1 MKRHYTFIFSVIG
14 IFGILFLGIFVR
26 GIKAE
31 SLVENKRLYTFP
43 KFTFES
49 FMKNAF
55 QNDLEEAL
63 SDQIVLGETFKTKYL
78 ELKQQSLGL
87 MVFTLKEKEDQVEAD
102 ATSQEIIAGEG
113 IDIGTTEDNGAT
125 EVNGT
130 TVFNESTDTANATG
144 GSSSSEPSSENNQVT
159 FIPHVEKIDN
169 YSKDYMSKLK
179 WSPIDATHFKI
190 SLNPKGSG
198 LVEAVG
204 ENHLIFTK
212 IGLSAAKA
220 GFDKKAD
227 NINALAKTY
236 PEIQFNN
243 FYIETDVDID
253 FVGGKI
259 THDLSN
265 YLDEQ
270 FNDNV
275 RFSSLNINSVDEYIN
290 GFYRTDHHWDT
301 ERQLI
306 GYQSLIKFLK
316 GPDEPLVDFDL
327 YLTNLAYNGYKSRL
341 LNEFTTTD
349 VFKFLVPK
357 VPRSEVYINDVKS
370 TYGKKYSYL
379 KGEFTQETAANYYGD
394 CNGADYALV
403 EFHYN
408 QPSKPNAVIFI
419 DSFSNPLKEAI
430 ASHYN
435 NTYYVDFRYY
445 ETAYGKPFDF
455 SEFIKDKDISVVV
468 NLGYYYFFAG
478 DTFIIND

>member
-1 MKRHYTFIFSVIG
+1 MKRHYSFIISVVG
-14 IFGILFLGIFVR
+14 IFGILFIGIFIR
-26 GIKAE
+26 GIKTE
-31 SLVENKRLYTFP
+31 SIVENKRLYTFP

-49 FMKNAF
+49 FMKNSF

-63 SDQIVLGETFKTKYL
+63 SDQIVLGETFKSKYL
-78 ELKQQSLGL
+78 ELKQQSLSL
-87 MVFTLKEKEDQVEAD
+87 MVFSIKRERADNIISETDQLETRNNNEEPTTAVGSNVVEA
-102 ATSQEIIAGEG
+102 TGE
-113 IDIGTTEDNGAT
+113 TKLSEDGP
-125 EVNGT
+125 
-130 TVFNESTDTANATG
+130 NESIESSTG
-144 GSSSSEPSSENNQVT
+144 EAVT
-159 FIPHVEKIDN
+159 FVPHVEKIDS
-169 YSKDYMSKLK
+169 YTKDYMSKLN
-179 WSPIDATHFKI
+179 WSPIDETHFEI

-198 LVEAVG
+198 LVEVVG
-204 ENHLIFTK
+204 EHHLIFTK

-220 GFDKKAD
+220 GLENKAA
-227 NINALAKTY
+227 NINQLAKEY
-236 PEIQFNN
+236 PNIQFNS
-243 FYIETDVDID
+243 FYIETDVDVD

-265 YLDEQ
+265 YLGNQ

-275 RFSSLNINSVDEYIN
+275 KFSSLNINSVEEYIN
-290 GFYRTDHHWDT
+290 GFYKTDHHWDT
-301 ERQLI
+301 ERQQI
-306 GYQSLIKFLK
+306 GYQALIKFLI
-316 GPDEPLVDFDL
+316 GPNEPLADFDL

-349 VFKFLVPK
+349 VFKFIVPK
-357 VPRSEVYINDVKS
+357 VSRSDVYINGEKS
-370 TYGKKYSYL
+370 TYGNKYGFI
-379 KGEFTQETAANYYGD
+379 KGDFTQETAENYYGD

-419 DSFSNPLKEAI
+419 DSFSNPLKEVI

-435 NTYYVDFRYY
+435 KTYYVDLRYY

-455 SEFIKDKDISVVV
+455 SEFIKDKNIGVVV

>member
-1 MKRHYTFIFSVIG
+1 MKRHYAFIISIVS
-14 IFGILFLGIFVR
+14 IFGILFLGIFIR
-26 GIKAE
+26 GVKAE
-31 SLVENKRLYTFP
+31 SLIENKRLYTFP

-49 FMKNAF
+49 FMKNTF

-63 SDQIVLGETFKTKYL
+63 SDQMVLGETFKAKYL
-78 ELKQQSLGL
+78 ELKKQSLGL
-87 MVFTLKEKEDQVEAD
+87 MVWSIKDRDDEFVAEE
-102 ATSQEIIAGEG
+102 TSQVDTTAEPGY
-113 IDIGTTEDNGAT
+113 TTEETTNILVGTVETT
-125 EVNGT
+125 EPTIASEET
-130 TVFNESTDTANATG
+130 TV
-144 GSSSSEPSSENNQVT
+144 EPQISFV
-159 FIPHVEKIDN
+159 PHVEKIDS
-169 YSKDYMSKLK
+169 YTKDYMSKLK
-179 WSPIDATHFKI
+179 WTSIDDTHFKVA
-190 SLNPKGSG
+190 LNPKGSG

-220 GFDKKAD
+220 GFENKAASV
-227 NINALAKTY
+227 NKLAENY

-243 FYIETDVDID
+243 FYIETDVDVD
-253 FVGGKI
+253 FVGGTI

-265 YLDEQ
+265 YLGEQ

-275 RFSSLNINSVDEYIN
+275 RFASLNINSVEEYIN
-290 GFYRTDHHWDT
+290 GFYKTDHHWDT

-341 LNEFTTTD
+341 LNEFSTTD
-349 VFKFLVPK
+349 VFKFIVPK
-357 VPRSEVYINDVKS
+357 VSRSEVYINGSKS
-370 TYGKKYSYL
+370 TYGNKYGFI
-379 KGEFTQETAANYYGD
+379 KGNFTQETAANYYGD

-403 EFHYN
+403 EYHYN

-419 DSFSNPLKEAI
+419 DSFSNPLKEVI

-435 NTYYVDFRYY
+435 NTYYIDFRYY

-455 SEFIKDKDISVVV
+455 SEFIKDKDISVAV

>member
-1 MKRHYTFIFSVIG
+1 MKRHYSFIISVVGICGILFIG
-14 IFGILFLGIFVR
+14 IFIR
-26 GIKAE
+26 GIKTE
-31 SLVENKRLYTFP
+31 SIVENKRLYTFP

-49 FMKNAF
+49 FMKNSF
-55 QNDLEEAL
+55 QNDLEEAI
-63 SDQIVLGETFKTKYL
+63 SDQIVLGETFKSKYL
-78 ELKQQSLGL
+78 AFKQQSLSL
-87 MVFTLKEKEDQVEAD
+87 MVFSIKKENASTDISETSQSETINSTEETTTVIASNVTE
-102 ATSQEIIAGEG
+102 ATSETKLSE
-113 IDIGTTEDNGAT
+113 DSPNDSTE
-125 EVNGT
+125 
-130 TVFNESTDTANATG
+130 
-144 GSSSSEPSSENNQVT
+144 SSSEEMVT
-159 FIPHVEKIDN
+159 FVPHVEKIDN
-169 YSKDYMSKLK
+169 YKKDYMSKLK
-179 WSPIDATHFKI
+179 WTSIDDTHFEI

-204 ENHLIFTK
+204 EHHLIFTK
-212 IGLSAAKA
+212 IGLSAAQA
-220 GFDKKAD
+220 GFDNKAD
-227 NINALAKTY
+227 NINQLAKKY
-236 PEIQFNN
+236 PNIQFNN
-243 FYIETDVDID
+243 YYIETDVDVD
-253 FVGGKI
+253 FIGGKI

-265 YLDEQ
+265 YLGEQ
-270 FNDNV
+270 FDDNV
-275 RFSSLNINSVDEYIN
+275 RYSSLNINSVEAYIN
-290 GFYRTDHHWDT
+290 GFYKTDHHWDT
-301 ERQLI
+301 ERQQI

-357 VPRSEVYINDVKS
+357 VSRSDVYINGKKS
-370 TYGKKYSYL
+370 TYGNKYGFI
-379 KGEFTQETAANYYGD
+379 KGNFTQETAENYYGD

-455 SEFIKDKDISVVV
+455 SEFIKDKNIGVVV